1 MTARSTNAYLCSA
14 LVHCGFVGLLLLL
27 AYGVG
32 STRPEAPKVFELVAG
47 AGDNYAATVAPALGV
62 PGGIKLKL
70 ATPRTPV
77 VERQPAPAE
86 TVPVEPSP
94 VPEKVVKASLQKAPP
109 VKKADTVTNFTK
121 VLERTASRRA
131 ARLEARYR
139 KQLAEQEKREAR
151 EEALER
157 KAAQANAAR
166 AERIDAEGIRE
177 GVVGGSA
184 ENKKGGAGGKALSRE
199 EGDLLDGYFALL
211 KARIKENFEASGDA
225 SDRLATRLEFFVAA
239 NGSLSGV
246 RIVRSSGNADFDRS
260 VLEAFH
266 RTSSIGPRPD
276 GKGETVTMEFDLRED
291 DQN

>member
-1 MTARSTNAYLCSA
+1 MTARSTHAYLASA
-14 LVHCGFVGLLLLL
+14 LIHCGFVGLLLLL

-77 VERQPAPAE
+77 VEQQPAP
-86 TVPVEPSP
+86 VEPVP

-131 ARLEARYR
+131 ARLEAKYR
-139 KQLAEQEKREAR
+139 KQLAEEEKREAR

-157 KAAQANAAR
+157 KAAQASAAR

-177 GVVGGSA
+177 GVVGGSV
-184 ENKKGGAGGKALSRE
+184 ENKTGGAGGKALSRE

-225 SDRLATRLEFFVAA
+225 SDRLAARLEFFVAA

-276 GKGETVTMEFDLRED
+276 GKGETVAMEFDLRED

>member
-14 LVHCGFVGLLLLL
+14 LVHCGFLGLLLL

-47 AGDNYAATVAPALGV
+47 AGDNYAATVAPALGI

-70 ATPRTPV
+70 STPRTPAV
-77 VERQPAPAE
+77 QEP
-86 TVPVEPSP
+86 PSP
-94 VPEKVVKASLQKAPP
+94 VQPVTVPEREVKASLQKAAPQ
-109 VKKADTVTNFTK
+109 KKPDTVTNFTK

-131 ARLEARYR
+131 ARLEAKYR
-139 KQLAEQEKREAR
+139 KQLAEEEKKEAR

-177 GVVGGSA
+177 GVVGGST
-184 ENKKGGAGGKALSRE
+184 ENKTGGAGGKALSRE
-199 EGDLLDGYFALL
+199 EGELLDGYFALL
-211 KARIKENFEASGDA
+211 KARIKENYQGSGDA
-225 SDRLATRLEFFVAA
+225 SDRLAAKLEFFVAA
-239 NGSLSGV
+239 NGNLSGV
-246 RIVRSSGNADFDRS
+246 RIVRSSGNADFDQS
-260 VLEAFH
+260 VLEAFR
-266 RTSSIGPRPD
+266 RTTSIGPRPD